1 MRNIII
7 ATLVLLAGSQIA
19 DAKPRTLTFI
29 SQLTRSQTLDL
40 GKTGPDMGDI
50 TINMGDVLD
59 PKTGV
64 KVGSYVNRHIM
75 VDVDQVGGT
84 DTRDIS
90 IQYTLPGGT
99 ISMTQIMTYSSS
111 TKLPMTQGDRA
122 IVGGTGIFSGVK
134 GSQTFSPV
142 SGQPGRFTIKFNF
155 K

>member
-1 MRNIII
+1 MRNFII

-19 DAKPRTLTFI
+19 YAKPKNLTFI
-29 SQLTRSQTLDL
+29 SQLTKTQTLDL

-50 TINMGDVLD
+50 TVNMGDVLD

-84 DTRDIS
+84 DTRDIH

-99 ISMTQIMTYSSS
+99 ISMTQIMTYSS
-111 TKLPMTQGDRA
+111 TTHLPMVQGDRA
-122 IVGGTGIFSGVK
+122 IIGGTGIFAGVK
-134 GSQTFSPV
+134 GSQTFTPV
-142 SGQPGRFTIKFNF
+142 SGQSGRFTIKFNF
-155 K
+155 R